1 VTDLSEQ
8 VSALSPE
15 KRALLEQLLAEEG
28 DKLNAFPLSFAQ
40 QRLWF
45 VEQLQPD
52 TPRYNIPAAVRMT
65 GSLHVR
71 AMEQSLNEIVRRH
84 EALRTTFATVGER
97 PAQRIIPTLTLPLPV
112 VDLEALTETD
122 REAEVQR
129 RAREEAQRPFDLA
142 QGPLLRAILLH
153 LADDDYVFL
162 LTMHHIISDG
172 WSLGVFMRELAALY
186 AVYASGKPSVLPPL
200 PIQYA
205 DFAVWQQEWLRGDVL
220 ESQTTYWKER
230 LGGQLP
236 LLELPAD
243 RRRPVVQSFC
253 GARHSVELPQAL
265 TAALSELGRQQGI
278 TLFMTLL
285 AAFKVLLQRST
296 GETDICVGSPIANRT
311 RRETEALIGF
321 FVNTLVLRTDL
332 SGNPTFRELLTR
344 VRESCVGAYAHQDL
358 PFEKLV
364 EVLHPERDLSRNPL
378 FQVMFALQNAPMPA
392 LELAD
397 LTLSLLEIDHGVA
410 KFDLTLDLSETP
422 QGISG
427 WLEYNTDL
435 FDATTIARMAAHF
448 RTLLEGIVADPEQR
462 LSDLPLLTEVERHRL
477 LVEWNDT
484 GFEFPQEVCIHQL
497 FEAQAEQTPEAVAVV
512 FGEDRLT
519 YRELNRRANQL
530 AHHLQKLGVGPEVPV
545 GICIERSME
554 LAVGLL
560 AILKAGGAYVP
571 LDPSY
576 PQERLAFMLED
587 TKAPVLLAPQPWV
600 EGRSALPPELV
611 CLDTTSE
618 AIAREREEN
627 PVSHVTAKNLA
638 YIIYTSGS
646 TGRPKGVAIE
656 HHSTVTLLE
665 WARELFPA
673 EQRAGV
679 LASTSICFDLSVFEL
694 FVPLCWGGKA
704 ILAENALHLPAL
716 PAARDVTLVNTV
728 PSALAEL
735 LRIGGIPTAVQV
747 VNLAGEPL
755 QNLLAQEIYQH
766 ETVQQVFNL
775 YGPSEDTT
783 YSTFALVQRGASTPP
798 AIGRPVANT
807 QIYLLDVQHQP
818 VPVGVPG
825 ELYIGGNGLAR
836 GYFNRP
842 ELSAEKFIPNPFSD
856 KRGAR
861 LYATGDLARYLPDGN
876 VEFLGRLDH
885 QVKIRGFRIELGEI
899 EAVLSQHPA
908 VRETVVL
915 ARQDIPGD
923 KRLVA
928 YVVLNQARQ
937 NGGTETGENGPKEL
951 RNFLRG
957 KLPDYMVP
965 AAFVLLDALPLTP
978 NGKVDRRALPRFEAA
993 HGESETPFVAP
1004 RNPTEQAL
1012 AAIWARVLGRE
1023 RVGIHHNFFDLGGH
1037 SLLATEAIA
1046 AIRDACR
1053 VEVPLRHLFENPTIA
1068 GLAEAIEQVQRS
1080 DEGPQRPTIVPVPRE
1095 AHRVKLSELTRR
1107 AGTIQIEGNI

>member
-1 VTDLSEQ
+1 
-8 VSALSPE
+8 
-15 KRALLEQLLAEEG
+15 
-28 DKLNAFPLSFAQ
+28 
-40 QRLWF
+40 
-45 VEQLQPD
+45 
-52 TPRYNIPAAVRMT
+52 
-65 GSLHVR
+65 
-71 AMEQSLNEIVRRH
+71 
-84 EALRTTFATVGER
+84 
-97 PAQRIIPTLTLPLPV
+97 
-112 VDLEALTETD
+112 
-122 REAEVQR
+122 
-129 RAREEAQRPFDLA
+129 
-142 QGPLLRAILLH
+142 
-153 LADDDYVFL
+153 
-162 LTMHHIISDG
+162 
-172 WSLGVFMRELAALY
+172 
-186 AVYASGKPSVLPPL
+186 
-200 PIQYA
+200 
-205 DFAVWQQEWLRGDVL
+205 
-220 ESQTTYWKER
+220 
-230 LGGQLP
+230 
-236 LLELPAD
+236 
-243 RRRPVVQSFC
+243 
-253 GARHSVELPQAL
+253 
-265 TAALSELGRQQGI
+265 
-278 TLFMTLL
+278 
-285 AAFKVLLQRST
+285 
-296 GETDICVGSPIANRT
+296 
-311 RRETEALIGF
+311 
-321 FVNTLVLRTDL
+321 
-332 SGNPTFRELLTR
+332 
-344 VRESCVGAYAHQDL
+344 
-358 PFEKLV
+358 
-364 EVLHPERDLSRNPL
+364 
-378 FQVMFALQNAPMPA
+378 
-392 LELAD
+392 
-397 LTLSLLEIDHGVA
+397 
-410 KFDLTLDLSETP
+410 
-422 QGISG
+422 
-427 WLEYNTDL
+427 
-435 FDATTIARMAAHF
+435 
-448 RTLLEGIVADPEQR
+448 
-462 LSDLPLLTEVERHRL
+462 
-477 LVEWNDT
+477 
-484 GFEFPQEVCIHQL
+484 
-497 FEAQAEQTPEAVAVV
+497 
-512 FGEDRLT
+512 
-519 YRELNRRANQL
+519 
-530 AHHLQKLGVGPEVPV
+530 
-545 GICIERSME
+545 
-554 LAVGLL
+554 
-560 AILKAGGAYVP
+560 
-571 LDPSY
+571 
-576 PQERLAFMLED
+576 
-587 TKAPVLLAPQPWV
+587 
-600 EGRSALPPELV
+600 
-611 CLDTTSE
+611 
-618 AIAREREEN
+618 
-627 PVSHVTAKNLA
+627 
-638 YIIYTSGS
+638 
-646 TGRPKGVAIE
+646 
-656 HHSTVTLLE
+656 
-665 WARELFPA
+665 
-673 EQRAGV
+673 
-679 LASTSICFDLSVFEL
+679 
-694 FVPLCWGGKA
+694 
-704 ILAENALHLPAL
+704 
-716 PAARDVTLVNTV
+716 VNTV

-876 VEFLGRLDH
+876 IEFLGRLDH

-937 NGGTETGENGPKEL
+937 NGGTETGENRPKEL

-978 NGKVDRRALPRFEAA
+978 NGKVDRRALPRLEAA

-1068 GLAEAIEQVQRS
+1068 GLAEAIEQAQRS
-1080 DEGPQRPTIVPVPRE
+1080 NEGPQRPTIVPVPRE